1 VNAMFR
7 HLFLDNPMN
16 FETTRVLR
24 RFFRVNGETTRGL
37 NITIVA
43 MLLLLYILIL
53 IAILCSREDMSAPL
67 LMFEAVLLT
76 LIVPA
81 SMYGAISGERERL
94 TWDGLILTRLSAGR
108 ILAGKLLWRL
118 LLIAFLMA
126 LFSVP
131 LFLGHATSR
140 FRPDYTTAG
149 LIQAQMVVGAWS
161 VFLAAFSLWVSAKTR
176 RSVTTLALVATALLA
191 FTLLIPVLVGLF
203 GGPVSLTVEGVALP
217 MGSGYGST
225 RPDLSPMAYL
235 GSILV
240 HLNPLCGLM
249 PSMVLG
255 SNWEH
260 DLLWFNGWGFAL
272 PVIYLLGAV
281 ACLVG
286 TLKTLRRLGMPNRL
300 SR

>member
-1 VNAMFR
+1 MFR

-37 NITIVA
+37 NVAIVA
-43 MLLLLYILIL
+43 VLLLLYAWIL

-67 LMFEAVLLT
+67 MMFEAVLLS

-118 LLIAFLMA
+118 LLIVFLMA

-131 LFLGHATSR
+131 LFLGHAICR
-140 FRPDYTTAG
+140 FRPDYTTTD
-149 LIQAQMVVGAWS
+149 LVRAQVVVAAWS
-161 VFLAAFSLWVSAKTR
+161 VLLAAFSLWVSAKTR

-191 FTLLIPVLVGLF
+191 FTLLIPILVGLF
-203 GGPVSLTVEGVALP
+203 GGRVSLTFENVVPPTGTL
-217 MGSGYGST
+217 YGST
-225 RPDLSPMAYL
+225 HSDVSPMEYL

-240 HLNPLCGLM
+240 HLHPLCGLM

-255 SNWEH
+255 PNWDH
-260 DLLWFNGWGFAL
+260 DLLWLLGWGYFL
-272 PVIYLLGAV
+272 PVIYLLGAI